1 MIPMVHELLQHLQG
15 TGLRRTE
22 DRLNHVGTGAKLE
35 ALVWIDRTS
44 LTVTVEKSADESG
57 PVEDFIVNGKWEAH
71 VRKDK
76 FHIGRLYDKVW
87 GDDER
92 PYGFFAIRVRCR
104 DGRPAGTPD
113 IEIMVEDPDQEPK
126 GYALRYAEELL
137 RSKVAETLEVA

>member
-1 MIPMVHELLQHLQG
+1 MTPMVHELLQHLQG
-15 TGLRRTE
+15 RALRRTE

-44 LTVTVEKSADESG
+44 LTVTVEKSVDEVGS
-57 PVEDFIVNGKWEAH
+57 VEDFIVNGKWEAH

-92 PYGFFAIRVRCR
+92 PYGFFAIRMRCR
-104 DGRPAGTPD
+104 DGVLTGSPH

-126 GYALRYAEELL
+126 SYALRFAEELV
-137 RSKVAETLEVA
+137 RSKVADALE